1 MNMKTGLAALVTALL
16 LLPGIAQADELPM
29 KAEAPITLTS
39 PSAILCEASTGQVIF
54 EKNADER
61 RPVASVN
68 KVMTILLTLEA
79 VDEGRVSL
87 EDQVTVSPRAAS
99 MGGSQ
104 AFLDAGERYKLSEL
118 LKTVIVASANDSAV
132 ALAEHLAGTEES
144 FVRLMNTR
152 AEELGLTNTHYANCT
167 GLPAQ
172 EHYTTARDVAKLSA
186 QLDLHPIYYRYSTIW
201 MDEIK
206 HRGGRVTSLTNT
218 NRLIRFYP
226 GCDGYKTGSTNEA
239 RYCVSATA
247 KKEGMRLI
255 AVVLGTPAG
264 QTRFDEARAMLE
276 YGFAN
281 VQLVTPIAQGQAL
294 DMTVPVRLGGRDE
307 VSVLSGGTCS
317 LLERRGEKNAL
328 SLEAALVEKV
338 NAPVYAGDVL
348 GEIRV
353 KRGDEVVAVVP
364 AVAREDV
371 QLPGMVDALIRIRDH
386 FMLTGA

>member
-317 LLERRGEKNAL
+317 LLESRGEKNAL

-364 AVAREDV
+364 AVAGEDV

>member
-1 MNMKTGLAALVTALL
+1 MKMKTGLAALVTALL

-39 PSAILCEASTGQVIF
+39 PSAILCEALTGQVIF

-364 AVAREDV
+364 AVAGEDV

>member
-1 MNMKTGLAALVTALL
+1 MKMKTGLAALVTALL

-364 AVAREDV
+364 AVAAEDV
-371 QLPGMVDALIRIRDH
+371 QLPGMVDALIRIRNH

>member
-1 MNMKTGLAALVTALL
+1 MKMKTGLAALVTALL

-317 LLERRGEKNAL
+317 LMERRGEKNAL

-364 AVAREDV
+364 AVAGEDV

>member
-144 FVRLMNTR
+144 FVQLMNTR

-353 KRGDEVVAVVP
+353 KRGGEVVAVVP
-364 AVAREDV
+364 AVAGEDV

>member
-132 ALAEHLAGTEES
+132 ALAEHFAGTEES

-364 AVAREDV
+364 AVAGEDV

>member
-29 KAEAPITLTS
+29 KAEVPITLTS

-294 DMTVPVRLGGRDE
+294 DMTVLVRLGGRDE

-364 AVAREDV
+364 AVAAEDV

>member
-1 MNMKTGLAALVTALL
+1 MKMKTGLAALVTALL

-152 AEELGLTNTHYANCT
+152 DEELGLTNTHYANCT

-364 AVAREDV
+364 AVAGEDV